1 MKFSHVLL
9 YRIHFFLLV
18 VVVADL
24 VEELDLLGEV
34 LLLQAD
40 ALEEVQVGRKLI
52 NADGLLLV
60 KQGDLDFLAQLV
72 TEENLI
78 EITEVRSN
86 HHFSKSGQI
95 KLFVSELNSLVH
107 QVLAILLAMVAAAKG
122 LVNSQGSVEQLQLEV
137 TDFAI
142 SGRLS
147 FKADIIT
154 LGLKMVKV
162 LFLHLENE
170 KLE

>member
-40 ALEEVQVGRKLI
+40 ALEEVQVGRELV
-52 NADGLLLV
+52 DTDSLLLV

-78 EITEVRSN
+78 EIT
-86 HHFSKSGQI
+86 
-95 KLFVSELNSLVH
+95 
-107 QVLAILLAMVAAAKG
+107 
-122 LVNSQGSVEQLQLEV
+122 
-137 TDFAI
+137 
-142 SGRLS
+142 
-147 FKADIIT
+147 
-154 LGLKMVKV
+154 
-162 LFLHLENE
+162 
-170 KLE
+170 